1 MFLVLRVLS
10 YWILVYQGPIDLR
23 LLFWYYFRAYT
34 HSDPKNGLSS
44 NGDLRGVCS
53 CAEGKPCDPAD
64 RQFNTLV
71 PWCLPHTGNRHN
83 HWAGL
88 YGRLEW
94 DGYFSTTITNPE
106 PMGKQVSRLF
116 HYCCLAGMKMFV
128 KCVSRFA
135 WILKWLITSLLQLYR
150 SDKII
155 LRSRVN
161 SNGFLK
167 KVSLLL
173 IEVSNYSAEDNR
185 PQYVVLGK
193 SYGVSGVYSPEP
205 LTEVY
210 CVRLNCNIYTCLFL
224 GTSSPS
230 RAA

>member
-1 MFLVLRVLS
+1 MNCVVENVPCVPFSPFDFSIFMNFLHEPQQSGEVACFKTCSVVLDTCLTRTKLE
-10 YWILVYQGPIDLR
+10 
-23 LLFWYYFRAYT
+23 FWYNFRAYT
-34 HSDPKNGLSS
+34 HNDPKNGLSS

-116 HYCCLAGMKMFV
+116 
-128 KCVSRFA
+128 
-135 WILKWLITSLLQLYR
+135 LIS
-150 SDKII
+150 
-155 LRSRVN
+155 
-161 SNGFLK
+161 
-167 KVSLLL
+167 
-173 IEVSNYSAEDNR
+173 
-185 PQYVVLGK
+185 
-193 SYGVSGVYSPEP
+193 
-205 LTEVY
+205 
-210 CVRLNCNIYTCLFL
+210 
-224 GTSSPS
+224 
-230 RAA
+230 